1 MCMWPLYWFWV
12 VAPVN
17 FVQLLCMTPDN
28 YFKCDEARRSERP
41 KPAVLDPEIFA
52 YAFCG
57 KRLAVR
63 LHIESANTVKQTL
76 PL

>member
-1 MCMWPLYWFWV
+1 
-12 VAPVN
+12 
-17 FVQLLCMTPDN
+17 MTPDN
-28 YFKCDEARRSERP
+28 YFKCDEAMRSERP